1 MSISSNEGS
10 LVVVPPYLSETNA
23 TSYLS
28 FDSRGWDYANIWVL
42 CGTHTST
49 TAVFSSI
56 RVAEH
61 DTVTS
66 ASSMTQINSL
76 SSSTA
81 TSATYDNALPT
92 GAYQGLGGVVA
103 EIQVDLRGRKRYL
116 GVSFGVATNNTA
128 YVGAIARL
136 TRSKNSSDTAAE
148 KSLPLPLE
156 SGCDTNSIGTMS
168 VISSG

>member
-1 MSISSNEGS
+1 MSIPSNEGS
-10 LVVVPPYLSETNA
+10 LVVVPPYLSVTNA

-28 FDSRGWDYANIWVL
+28 FDSRGWDYANIYVF

-61 DTVTS
+61 DTTTS
-66 ASSMTQINSL
+66 ASSMTQINAL

-81 TSATYDNALPT
+81 TAATYDNALPT
-92 GAYQGLGGVVA
+92 GANQGKGGVVQ
-103 EIQVDLRGRKRYL
+103 EIQVDLRGRKRFL
-116 GVSFGVATNNTA
+116 GISFGVATNNTA

-148 KSLPLPLE
+148 KSLPIPLQ
-156 SGCDTNSIGTMS
+156 SGANTNSLTMQ
-168 VISSG
+168 VITG